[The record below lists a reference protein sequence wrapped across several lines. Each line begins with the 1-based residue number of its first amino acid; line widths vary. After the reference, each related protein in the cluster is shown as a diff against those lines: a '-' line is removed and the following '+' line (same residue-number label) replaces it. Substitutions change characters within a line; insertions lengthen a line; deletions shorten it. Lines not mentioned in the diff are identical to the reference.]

1 MIDMKAIVGTHDIL
15 MITFDTLRYDVAV
28 REMEA
33 GGTPNL
39 KRWIGSWEKRHS
51 PGSFT
56 WAAHCAFFAGFLPTP
71 ATPGRHER
79 LFALRFSGSETTGG
93 KTCAM
98 DTPDIVSGLAARGY
112 HTACIGGVGFFKKEN
127 ALSQVLPG
135 LFQESH
141 WEERMGVTDPRST
154 EHQVQRAVKILGE
167 HPDQRVFLFVNISAL
182 HQPNRFYLPGATDDS
197 LESHAAALRY
207 VDSCLPPLL
216 EAFRARGTSLCLFM
230 SDHGTAYGEDGF
242 TGHRLA
248 HECVW
253 NVPYAEFIHGSEDT

>member
-1 MIDMKAIVGTHDIL
+1 MIDMNAIVGTHDIL
-15 MITFDTLRYDVAV
+15 MITFDTLRFDAAV
-28 REMEA
+28 REMER

-39 KRWIGSWEKRHS
+39 KRWLGAWERRHT

-56 WAAHCAFFAGFLPTP
+56 WSAHCAFFAGFLPTP
-71 ATPGRHER
+71 AAPGRHER
-79 LFALRFSGSETTGG
+79 LFALTFSGSETTGG
-93 KTCAM
+93 GTFTM

-127 ALSQVLPG
+127 ALSRVLPG

-141 WEERMGVTDPRST
+141 WEERMGVTCPEST
-154 EHQVQRAVKILGE
+154 DHQVACAVDILAR
-167 HPDQRVFLFVNISAL
+167 HPDQRVFLFVNLSAL
-182 HQPNRFYLPGATDDS
+182 HQPNRFYLDGAGEDS

-207 VDSCLPPLL
+207 IDSRLPPLMDAL
-216 EAFRARGTSLCLFM
+216 QARGRSLCLFF

-253 NVPYAEFIHGSEDT
+253 TVPYAEFLHGPGHP

>member
-1 MIDMKAIVGTHDIL
+1 MIDMNSVVGTHDIV
-15 MITFDTLRYDVAV
+15 MVTFDTLRYDVAV
-28 REMEA
+28 REMES

-39 KRWIGSWEKRHS
+39 KKWFGAWEKRHS

-79 LFALRFSGSETTGG
+79 LFALSFSGSETTGG
-93 KTCAM
+93 KTCVFA
-98 DTPDIVSGLAARGY
+98 TPDIVSGLASRGY

-127 ALSQVLPG
+127 ALSKLLPG

-141 WEERMGVTDPRST
+141 WEERMGVTDTRST
-154 EHQVQRAVKILGE
+154 EHQVDCAVDILRRRP
-167 HPDQRVFLFVNISAL
+167 HQRVFLFMNLSAL
-182 HQPNRFYLPGATDDS
+182 HQPNRFYLPGAAEDS

-207 VDSCLPPLL
+207 VDSCLPPLM
-216 EAFRARGTSLCLFM
+216 EALRARGRALCLFL
-230 SDHGTAYGEDGF
+230 SDHGTAYGDDGF

-253 NVPYAEFIHGSEDT
+253 TVPYAEFLHGPGDA